1 MTKKRGP
8 ELQQAGIIMIRKQQ
22 EMRAT
27 ARIGNGS
34 LLQTDAMVP
43 DKLDLCQAID
53 DVVGAVCTRKNF
65 HKSDEVYMSPYML
78 LCYYICKLACSSGP
92 VDDA

>member
-27 ARIGNGS
+27 ARIGNGG
-34 LLQTDAMVP
+34 LLQTDAIVP

-53 DVVGAVCTRKNF
+53 DVVGAVCTRKNYF
-65 HKSDEVYMSPYML
+65 NTARAMR
-78 LCYYICKLACSSGP
+78 YICKLACSSGP